1 MANVKIVSD
10 PYNREITYYSLND
23 ATKEWQPID
32 ADNEAGY
39 LRSVEYKK
47 SFLPFRINDIIDIII
62 AEYGANNETIEIE
75 FQGTNE
81 EFKEV
86 KKVCRTEHYKDKVV
100 LQRSN
105 IYLENARSILTV
117 TKDLFGSAKPIIEK
131 IVQDDEIVQK
141 NLKKVS
147 DALDDIIPICVF
159 GNYSSGKSTFI
170 NALIGSE
177 ILPSGGDPVTAKIY
191 EIKRSAAAECARI
204 QFTYGDTAVDMSF
217 DDGTYRIVKEIDDG
231 VFAQLERIVQDSSK
245 ENLSVVINK
254 VLEFLNAYPKEESSG
269 TDIGSMIRV
278 EVPFSPNGVLGQ
290 SQNNFVI
297 FDTPGSNSA
306 SNAEHSM
313 VLEEAL
319 QGFSNGIPV
328 WVSQYDSID
337 SEDNA
342 ALCNRILN
350 IEALD
355 NRFTMIVLNKA
366 DSSELPEEGF
376 TAKQEQNILEYSS
389 VEKMY
394 AAGIFFVSA
403 IMGLGAKNE
412 GTLQDKYYRKIY
424 RRLKEIYIDS
434 QDEDYTIL
442 YQYNI
447 MPKQIKEE
455 LSNSC
460 SNQTNIVYANSG
472 LYCVEKEI
480 EDFASKY
487 SAYNKCKM
495 VYSFLDSVITETSR
509 RIASRTDSLKRR
521 KEIREKEL
529 DAKKQD
535 LIVTIRG
542 INGDKVRKFR
552 DTSKKYVRQFAGEEL
567 QYTCECSELEALDN
581 RIANQ
586 HSKNANFEIR
596 ESVYEKSK
604 DMRRSH
610 VKDHFQRL
618 LSKDFKQAFID
629 IRVDYERDSANV
641 QAAKEERKSAK
652 QEIDNKTSDD
662 VLDFV
667 IEHYRDDFMDAKQ
680 RLSTEIKA
688 HWQNNVSALKEN
700 LVTTVTDSDAL
711 LSTQREQLAAII
723 MDFRPLE
730 FSDKADSVF
739 IKTKFL
745 RGTLFSFVSDAE
757 RLNIGKLAS
766 RYNNSISEEIESM
779 AQMINESCYA
789 SFKSWSAALMS
800 VIEENITEY
809 NPQLR
814 DMAMLIKEESD
825 KIIELEEDQ
834 RNVTRTFETI
844 KQLMTWKDV
853 DFEEM

>member
-1 MANVKIVSD
+1 MRRSD
-10 PYNREITYYSLND
+10 
-23 ATKEWQPID
+23 
-32 ADNEAGY
+32 
-39 LRSVEYKK
+39 V
-47 SFLPFRINDIIDIII
+47 
-62 AEYGANNETIEIE
+62 
-75 FQGTNE
+75 
-81 EFKEV
+81 
-86 KKVCRTEHYKDKVV
+86 
-100 LQRSN
+100 
-105 IYLENARSILTV
+105 YLENARSILTV
-117 TKDLFGSAKPIIEK
+117 TKDLFGTAKPIIEK
-131 IVQDDEIVQK
+131 IVKGDEIVQK

-191 EIKRSAAAECARI
+191 EIKRSAALDCARI
-204 QFTYGDTAVDMSF
+204 QFTYGNTDVELSF
-217 DDGTYRIVKEIDDG
+217 DDGTYRVTKGNEAEDIITELEKIVRD
-231 VFAQLERIVQDSSK
+231 FSK
-245 ENLSVVINK
+245 ENLFVVINK
-254 VLEFLNAYPKEESSG
+254 TLEFLNAYPKDKSSG

-278 EVPFSPNGVLGQ
+278 EAPFSPNGVLGQ

-306 SNAEHSM
+306 SNSEHSM

-366 DSSELPEEGF
+366 DSSELPEDGF
-376 TAKQEQNILEYSS
+376 TAKQEQNILEYRS

-424 RRLKEIYIDS
+424 RRLKEIYINP

-455 LSNSC
+455 LSKSC
-460 SNQTNIVYANSG
+460 MNQTNLVYANSG
-472 LYCVEKEI
+472 IYCVEREI

-487 SAYNKCKM
+487 SAYNKCQM

-509 RIASRTDSLKRR
+509 RITSRTDSLKRTR
-521 KEIREKEL
+521 QTREKEL

-535 LIVTIRG
+535 LIVTLRG
-542 INGDKVRKFR
+542 INGDRDRKFR
-552 DTSKKYVRQFAGEEL
+552 DNSNKYTRRFAREEL
-567 QYTCECSELEALDN
+567 KYTYEYSELEALDT

-586 HSKNANFEIR
+586 HSQSANFEIR

-604 DMRRSH
+604 DMRWDH
-610 VKDHFQRL
+610 LKDHGRRL
-618 LSKDFKQAFID
+618 LSKDFKQALTD
-629 IRVDYERDSANV
+629 IRTDFEKDSANV
-641 QAAKEERKSAK
+641 QAAREERDSVK
-652 QEIDNKTSDD
+652 QDIASKTSDE
-662 VLDFV
+662 VLDSV
-667 IEHYRDDFMDAKQ
+667 IEHYRNNFVEAKQ
-680 RLSTEIKA
+680 RLVTELKA
-688 HWQNNVSALKEN
+688 HWQNNVAALKEN
-700 LVTTVTDSDAL
+700 LVAVVTESDAL

-730 FSDKADSVF
+730 FIDKADSVF

-745 RGTLFSFVSDAE
+745 RGALFGFVGDAE
-757 RLNIGKLAS
+757 RLNIVKLAS
-766 RYNNSISEEIESM
+766 KYNHSISEEIESM
-779 AQMINESCYA
+779 AQRINERCY
-789 SFKSWSAALMS
+789 
-800 VIEENITEY
+800 
-809 NPQLR
+809 
-814 DMAMLIKEESD
+814 
-825 KIIELEEDQ
+825 
-834 RNVTRTFETI
+834 
-844 KQLMTWKDV
+844 
-853 DFEEM
+853 